1 MTDSVLSTR
10 TATLPQ
16 PASISSRDGVLK
28 LARGAGLTLA
38 LQVTGA
44 GLSYGL
50 IVALAHW
57 MGTRGFGSY
66 AYAVAA
72 ATLLSLAGELGL
84 TSASLRFIPEYTL
97 SGDVARL
104 KGFLRLSRWATL
116 GAGVL
121 IACLASLVIVLTG
134 SGGPVGGTGTAI
146 LAAWLIP
153 ALVVL
158 AVESNIARAI
168 GAVAVSYGPKLLLRP
183 IGVGIACGA
192 IFYVHGSVTPFTAVT
207 ATIIALT
214 CTVVLQN
221 RLIVRRMQ
229 SEVAEA
235 GSVFETRLWLGV
247 GLPLCLV
254 VGFQVALAQTDVLVV
269 GALGG
274 ARDAAI
280 YSAAAKTSVLAA
292 YVMGAVEFMTT
303 PMISRFLVTGNR
315 AELQRLVSLA
325 ARWVFFPSVVLIG
338 GLAVLAQPLLHLFG
352 SDFVEGHWALLV
364 LLVGQL
370 LNVSY
375 ACAGSTLSMTGHQR
389 TVALVYG
396 VIVLLN
402 AILCFFGA
410 HFFGLE
416 GAAVATALSMGAWN
430 IWLNTLTRR
439 HVGVDTSIVRALR
452 DWRPVRRQTL

>member
-158 AVESNIARAI
+158 AVESNIAVRLAWELP
-168 GAVAVSYGPKLLLRP
+168 AERS
-183 IGVGIACGA
+183 
-192 IFYVHGSVTPFTAVT
+192 SMS
-207 ATIIALT
+207 
-214 CTVVLQN
+214 TV
-221 RLIVRRMQ
+221 R
-229 SEVAEA
+229 
-235 GSVFETRLWLGV
+235 
-247 GLPLCLV
+247 
-254 VGFQVALAQTDVLVV
+254 
-269 GALGG
+269 
-274 ARDAAI
+274 
-280 YSAAAKTSVLAA
+280 
-292 YVMGAVEFMTT
+292 
-303 PMISRFLVTGNR
+303 
-315 AELQRLVSLA
+315 
-325 ARWVFFPSVVLIG
+325 
-338 GLAVLAQPLLHLFG
+338 
-352 SDFVEGHWALLV
+352 
-364 LLVGQL
+364 
-370 LNVSY
+370 
-375 ACAGSTLSMTGHQR
+375 
-389 TVALVYG
+389 
-396 VIVLLN
+396 
-402 AILCFFGA
+402 
-410 HFFGLE
+410 
-416 GAAVATALSMGAWN
+416 
-430 IWLNTLTRR
+430 
-439 HVGVDTSIVRALR
+439 
-452 DWRPVRRQTL
+452 